1 MEYLTMFGV
10 EDSSKFIVK
19 SKPEIVCSNG
29 IRIVFGN
36 EDESFDISQV
46 LSIIRNAVEMLEIIR
61 IEKKWAIKLYQ

>member
-1 MEYLTMFGV
+1 MMTIQV
-10 EDSSKFIVK
+10 SNSNSKFVVK

-46 LSIIRNAVEMLEIIR
+46 YTIINRAIELLELIR
-61 IEKKWAIKLYQ
+61 IEKK

>member
-1 MEYLTMFGV
+1 MFGV

-36 EDESFDISQV
+36 EDESFDITQV
-46 LSIIRNAVEMLEIIR
+46 NGIVRRVVELLELIR
-61 IEKKWAIKLYQ
+61 IEKK